1 MTTVTGMNVRTAM
14 RRSITKTIHRHLG
27 PTIPPHTATVIA
39 LYVDITQRVW
49 WHIQWLPMFL
59 RQPPVLKPEQECITA
74 PRDAVIRIHKRYL
87 PEDTLVMVFGFMT
100 VTVRA
105 PL

>member
-14 RRSITKTIHRHLG
+14 RRSIMRTIPRHPG
-27 PTIPPHTATVIA
+27 PTIQPHIATVIA
-39 LYVDITQRVW
+39 PYAVITQRVW
-49 WHIQWLPMFL
+49 RHIQWLPMFL
-59 RQPPVLKPEQECITA
+59 RRPPVLKLEQECITA
-74 PRDAVIRIHKRYL
+74 PRDAGTPIHKRSL

-100 VTVRA
+100 VTVQA